1 MPIILQG
8 HLKGQTV
15 CKNAELATSSSQKLP
30 IWYLSLQLTVT
41 PCSRSLQQTSY
52 CKWSPI
58 VQQMEVNNLAPEFSL
73 HPASSMHRAAH
84 YFKHNILFQ
93 TKIIASKTR
102 TNCKAY
108 LVSCPWVPRTA
119 AEAWRAFRG
128 SLIKKSSK
136 TLLHSLG
143 PTLQTCMHTA
153 AHNSLLQTS
162 PQDACSFSFLLS
174 AAWHQLMA
182 MCLC

>member
-128 SLIKKSSK
+128 SLIKKAQRPCCTLWAPLCK
-136 TLLHSLG
+136 PACTLLHTILCCRLPLRTLVPSLFFFPLPG
-143 PTLQTCMHTA
+143 
-153 AHNSLLQTS
+153 TS
-162 PQDACSFSFLLS
+162 
-174 AAWHQLMA
+174 
-182 MCLC
+182 